1 MLPADPQWSWRV
13 YSHWPRWWQREALTL
28 STEKPFP
35 HHSQYQIG
43 GEIRGRQVHAS
54 SKSKWCGGG
63 AGPKRSVRLAC
74 RKKEVVEMW
83 THSNHIKVWEVDW
96 SFWKST
102 GPFHTKNWY
111 WPRGTKKLPLFLV
124 AWCSGLGQC
133 TDWPVISMNHMALT
147 AMWPMSFRRESLSLS
162 VTS

>member
-1 MLPADPQWSWRV
+1 MRFPQNHEGDSSPVLPIQGSFYHSLSYIDRLQLKCLLIVMLPADPQWSWRV

-35 HHSQYQIG
+35 HHPQYQIG

-54 SKSKWCGGG
+54 SKSEWCGGG

-102 GPFHTKNWY
+102 GPFHTKN
-111 WPRGTKKLPLFLV
+111 
-124 AWCSGLGQC
+124 
-133 TDWPVISMNHMALT
+133 
-147 AMWPMSFRRESLSLS
+147 
-162 VTS
+162 